1 MKDKLLIVVRYARK
15 KKKKSSYMYSEIVI
29 YNVHYESMI
38 MAMSSLTFSLLVL
51 KLREAQAT
59 INWYYQQDG
68 VPIQYKGS
76 GSISIIS
83 DEGKR
88 LSHIIVS
95 VKTLYQHACLCKLNG
110 LVYELYA
117 KAWLILIAIGTMH
130 HHSTIPFNPSLSLSL
145 SLMIGSIEKEH
156 LFVIGTTKLEQLQ
169 IGFNYNFLGEIN
181 ITC

>member
-1 MKDKLLIVVRYARK
+1 MRGKR
-15 KKKKSSYMYSEIVI
+15 KKKSSYMYSEIVI

-38 MAMSSLTFSLLVL
+38 MAMSSLTFSLLIL

-130 HHSTIPFNPSLSLSL
+130 HHSTIPFNPSLSLSHDWFNW
-145 SLMIGSIEKEH
+145 K
-156 LFVIGTTKLEQLQ
+156 GTSFCYRNYEVGTVTDRVQLQ
-169 IGFNYNFLGEIN
+169 FPWWK
-181 ITC
+181 

>member
-1 MKDKLLIVVRYARK
+1 
-15 KKKKSSYMYSEIVI
+15 MYSEIVI

-38 MAMSSLTFSLLVL
+38 MAMSSFTFSLLVL

-145 SLMIGSIEKEH
+145 MIGSIEKEH
-156 LFVIGTTKLEQLQ
+156 LFVIGTTKQEQSQ
-169 IGFNYNFLGEIN
+169 IGFNYNFLGENKHNLLISPFVLWEKQ
-181 ITC
+181 

>member
-1 MKDKLLIVVRYARK
+1 MRGKR
-15 KKKKSSYMYSEIVI
+15 KKKSSYMYSEIVI

-83 DEGKR
+83 NEGKR

-95 VKTLYQHACLCKLNG
+95 VKTLYQHACLCKWANLWA
-110 LVYELYA
+110 VCKSVA
-117 KAWLILIAIGTMH
+117 
-130 HHSTIPFNPSLSLSL
+130 HSHCNRDHASSLHYTLQPLSPSLSWL
-145 SLMIGSIEKEH
+145 
-156 LFVIGTTKLEQLQ
+156 VQLKRN
-169 IGFNYNFLGEIN
+169 IFLL
-181 ITC
+181 